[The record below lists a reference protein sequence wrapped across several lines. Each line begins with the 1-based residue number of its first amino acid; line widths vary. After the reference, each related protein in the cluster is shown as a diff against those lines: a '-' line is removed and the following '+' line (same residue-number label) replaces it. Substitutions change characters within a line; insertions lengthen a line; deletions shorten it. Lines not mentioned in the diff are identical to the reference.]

1 MNLVEKVRSMI
12 EEDKKVLLDNI
23 ALESMDDIIIIKK
36 DGNFIHE
43 TKSALAALWFLT
55 DKKMIKNQIE
65 VPTRSIMDMPFTH
78 AIANSAKK
86 SDLDFNGE
94 IQRSLEEKV
103 NLDRT
108 IMEVEK
114 SDGSRHVLRA
124 NFLASSMRIRPGD
137 MADCPGLGLGVR
149 ERKIIRLSKIFNN
162 RVLTYYDKNN
172 NFNHD
177 GKGLPWDEFI
187 KILK

>member
-12 EEDKKVLLDNI
+12 EEDKKVLLDNV
-23 ALESMDDIIIIKK
+23 ALESVDDKIVIKK

-43 TKSALAALWFLT
+43 TERALAALWFLN
-55 DKKMIKNQIE
+55 DKKMIKHQVETPIK
-65 VPTRSIMDMPFTH
+65 SILDMPFTH
-78 AIANSAKK
+78 TIANSAKK
-86 SDLDFNGE
+86 SELDFNEE

-137 MADCPGLGLGVR
+137 TADCPSLGLGVR

-162 RVLTYYDKNN
+162 RVLTYYDENN
-172 NFNHD
+172 DFNHD
-177 GKGLPWDEFI
+177 GKGLRWDEFI
-187 KILK
+187 KVLK